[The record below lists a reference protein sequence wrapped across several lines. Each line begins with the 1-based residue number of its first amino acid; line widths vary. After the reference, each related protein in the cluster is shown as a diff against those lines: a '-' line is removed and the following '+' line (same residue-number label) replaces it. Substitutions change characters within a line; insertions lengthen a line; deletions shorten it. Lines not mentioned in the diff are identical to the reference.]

1 MITIKTDNS
10 IINISAT
17 NSKISVG
24 KSFELIVAYVDAIK
38 EIYEAANV
46 NNYGKE
52 KES

>member
-10 IINISAT
+10 IINILT
-17 NSKISVG
+17 NNSKISVG

-46 NNYGKE
+46 NNSGKE
-52 KES
+52 NES

>member
-1 MITIKTDNS
+1 MITIKTDHS
-10 IINISAT
+10 IINILAN

-24 KSFELIVAYVDAIK
+24 KGFDLIVAYVDAIK

-46 NNYGKE
+46 NNSGKE

>member
-24 KSFELIVAYVDAIK
+24 KGFDLIVAYVDAIK
-38 EIYEAANV
+38 EIYDAANIH
-46 NNYGKE
+46 NSGNE
-52 KES
+52 NES